1 MAETAGECK
10 GRSLPF
16 HFRPEGG
23 RGARRPSAPN
33 HSIWIRVGLTTCR
46 TCRNLCHETLF
57 PRGAVSKSESVIEF
71 RKVTKQFGDVVAVAD
86 NDLAVKPG
94 EFLSILGPSGC
105 GKTTSLRM
113 MAGFEQPTSGDVFI
127 RGENVTGVPAYRR
140 PVNMVFQHYALF
152 PHLSVADNV
161 SYGLRQRSPK
171 PSRAEIDRAVEE
183 ALAMVRL
190 AGYGKRRSYELS
202 GGQQQRVALARALI
216 NRPAVLLL
224 DEPLAALDRKLRSD
238 MQIELQNLQR
248 NVGITF
254 LLVTHDQE
262 EALSMSDRVCVMR
275 EGRIVQAGSP
285 RELYDKPVNRYVAD
299 FVGKTNFFEGP
310 SKSEVLS
317 VRPEQIEIAASA
329 ARLPEGL
336 ATRLPV
342 KVMNRIF
349 LGEHTEYV
357 VAHETLGQ
365 FMVMAPRK
373 SEREAGVYDIGDA
386 IAAGWR
392 AEAER
397 ILPND

>member
-1 MAETAGECK
+1 M
-10 GRSLPF
+10 
-16 HFRPEGG
+16 
-23 RGARRPSAPN
+23 N
-33 HSIWIRVGLTTCR
+33 
-46 TCRNLCHETLF
+46 
-57 PRGAVSKSESVIEF
+57 ESPYVIEF
-71 RKVTKQFGDVVAVAD
+71 RTVTKRFGDVVAVAD
-86 NDLAVKPG
+86 NDLAVKAG

-113 MAGFEQPTSGDVFI
+113 MAGFEQPTTGEVFI

-171 PSRAEIDRAVEE
+171 PAKAEIDRAVDE

-190 AGYGKRRSYELS
+190 DGFGKRRSYELS

-224 DEPLAALDRKLRSD
+224 DEPLAALDRKLRRD

-248 NVGITF
+248 DVGITF

-275 EGRIVQAGSP
+275 DGRIVQTGSP
-285 RELYDKPVNRYVAD
+285 RELYDQPVNRYVAD

-310 SKSEVLS
+310 SSTEVLS
-317 VRPEQIEIAASA
+317 VRPEQIEIAASVNA
-329 ARLPEGL
+329 LPEGL
-336 ATRLPV
+336 SARLPV
-342 KVMNRIF
+342 NVLNRIF

-357 VAHETLGQ
+357 VASEALGA

-373 SEREAGVYDIGDA
+373 SERDAGVYDIGDM

-397 ILPND
+397 ILPNT

>member
-1 MAETAGECK
+1 MND
-10 GRSLPF
+10 S
-16 HFRPEGG
+16 
-23 RGARRPSAPN
+23 PN
-33 HSIWIRVGLTTCR
+33 
-46 TCRNLCHETLF
+46 
-57 PRGAVSKSESVIEF
+57 VIEF
-71 RKVTKQFGDVVAVAD
+71 RTVTKRFGDVVAVAD
-86 NDLAVKPG
+86 NDLAVKAG

-113 MAGFEQPTSGDVFI
+113 MAGFEQPTTGEVFI

-171 PSRAEIDRAVEE
+171 PAKAEIDRAVDE

-190 AGYGKRRSYELS
+190 DGFGKRRSYELS

-224 DEPLAALDRKLRSD
+224 DEPLAALDRKLRRD

-248 NVGITF
+248 DVGITF

-275 EGRIVQAGSP
+275 DGRIVQTGSP
-285 RELYDKPVNRYVAD
+285 RELYDQPVNRYVAD

-310 SKSEVLS
+310 SSTEVLS
-317 VRPEQIEIAASA
+317 VRPEQIEIAASVNA
-329 ARLPEGL
+329 LPEGL
-336 ATRLPV
+336 SARLPV
-342 KVMNRIF
+342 KVLNRIF

-357 VAHETLGQ
+357 VASEALGA

-373 SEREAGVYDIGDA
+373 SERDAGVYDIGDM

-392 AEAER
+392 AEEER
-397 ILPND
+397 ILPNT

>member
-1 MAETAGECK
+1 MND
-10 GRSLPF
+10 SL
-16 HFRPEGG
+16 
-23 RGARRPSAPN
+23 
-33 HSIWIRVGLTTCR
+33 
-46 TCRNLCHETLF
+46 
-57 PRGAVSKSESVIEF
+57 SVIEF
-71 RKVTKQFGDVVAVAD
+71 RNVTKRFGDVVAVAD
-86 NDLAVKPG
+86 NDLAVKAG

-113 MAGFEQPTSGDVFI
+113 MAGFEQPSEGEVFI

-161 SYGLRQRSPK
+161 SYGLRQRNPK
-171 PSRAEIDRAVEE
+171 PAKSEVDRAVDE

-190 AGYGKRRSYELS
+190 EGYGKRRSYELS

-224 DEPLAALDRKLRSD
+224 DEPLAALDRKLRRD

-248 NVGITF
+248 DVGITF

-275 EGRIVQAGSP
+275 EGRIVQTGSP
-285 RELYDKPVNRYVAD
+285 RQLYDQPVNRYVAD
-299 FVGKTNFFEGP
+299 FVGKTNFFNGP
-310 SKSEVLS
+310 SAAEVMS
-317 VRPEQIEIAASA
+317 IRPEQIEIAGSVGT
-329 ARLPEGL
+329 LPEGL
-336 ATRLPV
+336 SARLPV
-342 KVMNRIF
+342 KVLNRIF

-357 VAHETLGQ
+357 VASEKLGE

-373 SEREAGVYDIGDA
+373 SERDAGVYDIGDM

-397 ILPND
+397 ILPNN

>member
-1 MAETAGECK
+1 MSE
-10 GRSLPF
+10 L
-16 HFRPEGG
+16 
-23 RGARRPSAPN
+23 
-33 HSIWIRVGLTTCR
+33 
-46 TCRNLCHETLF
+46 
-57 PRGAVSKSESVIEF
+57 ESVIEF
-71 RKVTKQFGDVVAVAD
+71 RRVTKRYGDVVAVSG
-86 NDLAVKPG
+86 NELSVKAG

-113 MAGFEQPTSGDVFI
+113 MAGFEQPTEGEVFI

-140 PVNMVFQHYALF
+140 PVNMVFQQYALF

-161 SYGLRQRSPK
+161 SYGLRQRAPRKSK
-171 PSRAEIDRAVEE
+171 AEISRAVDE

-190 AGYGKRRSYELS
+190 SGYGTRRSYELS

-224 DEPLAALDRKLRSD
+224 DEPMAALDRKLRRD

-248 NVGITF
+248 DVGITF

-275 EGRIVQAGSP
+275 EGRIVQTGSP
-285 RELYDKPVNRYVAD
+285 RDLYDQPVNRYVAD

-310 SKSEVLS
+310 SRDRILS
-317 VRPEQIEIAASA
+317 VRPELIEIAASMPQ
-329 ARLPEGL
+329 LPPGL
-336 ATRLPV
+336 SSSLEA
-342 KVMNRIF
+342 KVLNRIF

-357 VAHETLGQ
+357 VANESLGE

-373 SEREAGVYDIGDA
+373 SERDQGVYEIGDT

>member
-1 MAETAGECK
+1 
-10 GRSLPF
+10 
-16 HFRPEGG
+16 
-23 RGARRPSAPN
+23 
-33 HSIWIRVGLTTCR
+33 
-46 TCRNLCHETLF
+46 
-57 PRGAVSKSESVIEF
+57 
-71 RKVTKQFGDVVAVAD
+71 
-86 NDLAVKPG
+86 
-94 EFLSILGPSGC
+94 
-105 GKTTSLRM
+105 M
-113 MAGFEQPTSGDVFI
+113 MAGFEQPTSGEVFI

-171 PSRAEIDRAVEE
+171 PSRAEIDRAVDE

-190 AGYGKRRSYELS
+190 SGYGKRRSYELS

-285 RELYDKPVNRYVAD
+285 RDLYDRPVNRYVAD
-299 FVGKTNFFEGP
+299 FVGKTNFFAGRTAQD
-310 SKSEVLS
+310 VLS
-317 VRPEQIEIAASA
+317 VRPEQIEIAAA
-329 ARLPEGL
+329 EAKLPDGL

-342 KVMNRIF
+342 KVLNRIF

-373 SEREAGVYDIGDA
+373 SEREAGVYDIGDM

>member
-1 MAETAGECK
+1 MSSSEC
-10 GRSLPF
+10 
-16 HFRPEGG
+16 
-23 RGARRPSAPN
+23 A
-33 HSIWIRVGLTTCR
+33 
-46 TCRNLCHETLF
+46 
-57 PRGAVSKSESVIEF
+57 IEF
-71 RKVTKQFGDVVAVAD
+71 RRVTKRFGDVVAVVD

-113 MAGFEQPTSGDVFI
+113 MAGFDQPTSGEVFI
-127 RGENVTGVPAYRR
+127 QGENVTGVPAYRR

-161 SYGLRQRSPK
+161 SYGLRQRSPRL
-171 PSRAEIDRAVEE
+171 PRAEIARAVDE
-183 ALAMVRL
+183 ALSMVRL
-190 AGYGKRRSYELS
+190 SGYGQRRTHEIS

-248 NVGITF
+248 DVGITF

-285 RELYDKPVNRYVAD
+285 RELYDRPLNRYVAD
-299 FVGKTNFFEGP
+299 FVGKTNFFPGP
-310 SKSEVLS
+310 SAAEVLS
-317 VRPEQIEIAASA
+317 IRPEQIEIAASEQ
-329 ARLPEGL
+329 RLPAGL

-342 KVMNRIF
+342 KVLNRIF

-357 VAHETLGQ
+357 VAHETLGP
-365 FMVMAPRK
+365 FMVLAPRK
-373 SEREAGVYDIGDA
+373 SEREAGVYDIGDT

-397 ILPND
+397 ILPNDKT

>member
-1 MAETAGECK
+1 MAELAGDCK
-10 GRSLPF
+10 GR
-16 HFRPEGG
+16 R
-23 RGARRPSAPN
+23 RGPAECRGVR
-33 HSIWIRVGLTTCR
+33 LTTCR
-46 TCRNLCHETLF
+46 PCRNLRHELLF
-57 PRGAVSKSESVIEF
+57 TRGAVSKTDSVIEF

-113 MAGFEQPTSGDVFI
+113 MAGFEQPTSGEVFI

-171 PSRAEIDRAVEE
+171 PSRAEIDRAVDE

-190 AGYGKRRSYELS
+190 SGYGKRRSYELS

-285 RELYDKPVNRYVAD
+285 RDLYDRPVNRYVAD
-299 FVGKTNFFEGP
+299 FVGKTNFFAGRTDQD
-310 SKSEVLS
+310 VLS
-317 VRPEQIEIAASA
+317 VRPEQIEIAATEA
-329 ARLPEGL
+329 KLPEGL

-342 KVMNRIF
+342 KVLNRIF

-357 VAHETLGQ
+357 VAHEKLGQ

-373 SEREAGVYDIGDA
+373 SEREAGVYDIGDT

-397 ILPND
+397 FLPND

>member
-1 MAETAGECK
+1 LSQTQ
-10 GRSLPF
+10 
-16 HFRPEGG
+16 
-23 RGARRPSAPN
+23 
-33 HSIWIRVGLTTCR
+33 
-46 TCRNLCHETLF
+46 
-57 PRGAVSKSESVIEF
+57 SVIEF
-71 RKVTKQFGDVVAVAD
+71 RKVTKRFGGVVAVAD

-113 MAGFEQPTSGDVFI
+113 MAGFEQPTSGEVFI

-171 PSRAEIDRAVEE
+171 PPREEIARRVDE

-190 AGYGKRRSYELS
+190 SGYGGRRTYELS

-224 DEPLAALDRKLRSD
+224 DEPLAALDRKLRRD

-248 NVGITF
+248 DVGITF

-285 RELYDKPVNRYVAD
+285 RELYDRPVNRYVAD

-310 SKSEVLS
+310 SAAEILS
-317 VRPEQIEIAASA
+317 VRPELIEIAAGEA
-329 ARLPEGL
+329 QLPEGL

-342 KVMNRIF
+342 KVLNRIF

-357 VAHETLGQ
+357 VAHERLGE

-373 SEREAGVYDIGDA
+373 SERDTGIYEIGDT

-397 ILPND
+397 ILPKD

>member
-1 MAETAGECK
+1 MNE
-10 GRSLPF
+10 S
-16 HFRPEGG
+16 
-23 RGARRPSAPN
+23 PN
-33 HSIWIRVGLTTCR
+33 
-46 TCRNLCHETLF
+46 
-57 PRGAVSKSESVIEF
+57 VIEF
-71 RKVTKQFGDVVAVAD
+71 RTVTKRFGDVVAVAD
-86 NDLAVKPG
+86 NDLAVKAG

-113 MAGFEQPTSGDVFI
+113 MAGFEQPTTGEVFI

-171 PSRAEIDRAVEE
+171 PAKAEIDRAVDE

-190 AGYGKRRSYELS
+190 DGFGTRRSYELS

-224 DEPLAALDRKLRSD
+224 DEPLAALDRKLRRD

-248 NVGITF
+248 DVGITF

-275 EGRIVQAGSP
+275 DGRIVQTGSP
-285 RELYDKPVNRYVAD
+285 RELYDQPVNRYVAD
-299 FVGKTNFFEGP
+299 FVGKTNFFDGP
-310 SKSEVLS
+310 SSTEVLS
-317 VRPEQIEIAASA
+317 VRPEQIEIAASVNA
-329 ARLPEGL
+329 LPQGL
-336 ATRLPV
+336 SARLPV
-342 KVMNRIF
+342 KVLNRIF

-357 VAHETLGQ
+357 VASEALGA

-373 SEREAGVYDIGDA
+373 SERDAGVYDIGDM

-397 ILPND
+397 ILPNT